1 MKNAIKLLSTIMI
14 LSLSLAG
21 QDHNQT
27 INTKREVLNG
37 HTFQSLSYF
46 RTSFTSTHL
55 NAQIGFGSTPA
66 LKIRGVLIDDIEI
79 LAFEGKVAFVD
90 VGVQYQQRY
99 TPWLAMY
106 LNGTLAAR
114 IGTDLSTIVADGVNS
129 MNGFKIGWLLRIKQ
143 SKKLNLSANIH
154 VANVTGSFMNV
165 AQYIDD
171 LINGNPNA
179 SLTKKVPT
187 MVVNV
192 GLNGAYA
199 FNPTWG
205 IQFFGDFAYGE
216 SFERGRSQ
224 GYYSLGISGEVD
236 FKPKYNVPVALALG
250 YVTTTDPESISADSG
265 RSNIF
270 LGKIG
275 YSASKEFELGLQ
287 FSYFD
292 VNLKSVDQKTYV
304 SRITLMLKFFF

>member
-1 MKNAIKLLSTIMI
+1 MKKAIKLLSAIMI
-14 LSLSLAG
+14 FSLILNG
-21 QDHNQT
+21 QEHNQT
-27 INTKREVLNG
+27 ADSKREVLNG
-37 HTFQSLSYF
+37 HTFQSLSHF
-46 RTSFTSTHL
+46 KTSFISTHL
-55 NAQIGFGSTPA
+55 KANIGFGSTPV
-66 LKIRGVLIDDIEI
+66 LKIKGIFIDEIEI

-90 VGVQYQQRY
+90 VGVQYQQRF

-106 LNGTLAAR
+106 LNGTMAGR
-114 IGTDLSTIVADGVNS
+114 IGTDLSTIVADGVNTLT
-129 MNGFKIGWLLRIKQ
+129 GFRIGWLIRIKQ

-154 VANVTGSFMNV
+154 VSNVTGNFMNV
-165 AQYIDD
+165 SQYIDD
-171 LINGNPNA
+171 LINENPNA

-187 MVVNV
+187 MVFDI
-192 GLNGAYA
+192 GLHGAYA

-224 GYYSLGISGEVD
+224 GYYSIGISGEVD
-236 FKPKYNVPVALALG
+236 FKPKYNIPVGLVLG

-292 VNLKSVDQKTYV
+292 VNLRSVEQETYV
-304 SRITLMLKFFF
+304 SKAMLMLKFFF